1 MRTVTAERLVLDAS
15 AALRFLLD
23 QEGADQVAD
32 RLEEA
37 GQVLAPA
44 FQMVEVANVLW
55 KVARSG
61 ALTAA
66 EAWEHLEALA
76 DLVDEA
82 VDDRELL
89 ADSLAL
95 AIELQHPVYDCLY
108 LALARR
114 LDAGLISFDRR
125 LLNLFETMG

>member
-1 MRTVTAERLVLDAS
+1 VTAERLVLDAS

>member
-15 AALRFLLD
+15 AAVRFLLD

-61 ALTAA
+61 ALTTA
-66 EAWEHLEALA
+66 EAWERLETLA

-95 AIELQHPVYDCLY
+95 AIELQHPVYHCLY

-114 LDAGLISFDRR
+114 LDARLISFDRR

>member
-15 AALRFLLD
+15 AAVRFLLD

-66 EAWEHLEALA
+66 EAWEHLETLA

>member
-15 AALRFLLD
+15 AAVRFLLD

-66 EAWEHLEALA
+66 EAWERLETLA

-114 LDAGLISFDRR
+114 LDARLLSFDRR

>member
-1 MRTVTAERLVLDAS
+1 VRTVTAERLVLDAS